1 MLPWII
7 LSSYLKNLQ
16 RSNAMHYWSLIFT
29 LGCAWW
35 HDVTHCYPIVLCFRR
50 ISIWIFP
57 FSPNSRPHAPSPL
70 SLHCIVSY
78 LCICNFVFAILHSYL
93 CICIFV
99 FVYFNLNISILSNP
113 RPHAPLSALC
123 TTIKQAQR
131 EFEILFSYK
140 SVCCKRRYCQTW

>member
-1 MLPWII
+1 
-7 LSSYLKNLQ
+7 
-16 RSNAMHYWSLIFT
+16 MHYWSLIFT

-78 LCICNFVFAILHSYL
+78 LCICNLYLQFCIRICVFVFLYL
-93 CICIFV
+93 CISIWIFP
-99 FVYFNLNISILSNP
+99 FFQILARMPRSLHCAPQSNRLKGNLRFYSLIN
-113 RPHAPLSALC
+113 
-123 TTIKQAQR
+123 
-131 EFEILFSYK
+131 LFAVNVDIVK
-140 SVCCKRRYCQTW
+140 HERG